1 MFSLRLY
8 NIQVKMESKLTYT
21 HTLVCVCV
29 YIAVSVY
36 LYGGRHTVIT
46 SMFKTMTVEKITEGL
61 TIGRDKE
68 RSRDGD
74 LGHLKTKR

>member
-1 MFSLRLY
+1 MY
-8 NIQVKMESKLTYT
+8 I
-21 HTLVCVCV
+21 

-46 SMFKTMTVEKITEGL
+46 SMFKTMNVEKITEGL
-61 TIGRDKE
+61 TIDRDKE
-68 RSRDGD
+68 QSRDGD